1 MHEQLD
7 TDYRGARLNLT
18 FSIMPAVTDTTRSAI
33 NHPHAELRI
42 NGLLRDDTSSD
53 KDPTSLRLSSTV
65 QTDYEWH
72 EFIEGIVDYLPDK
85 VIGRLLASNV
95 ELASLTVPRI
105 I

>member
-1 MHEQLD
+1 MHEQLE
-7 TDYRGARLNLT
+7 TDYRGARLILT
-18 FSIMPAVTDTTRSAI
+18 FSITPAANDTTLSADD
-33 NHPHAELRI
+33 HPHAELRI
-42 NGLLRDDTSSD
+42 NGLLRDDGSSE

-72 EFIEGIVDYLPDK
+72 EFIEGIVEYLPDK